1 MDDLLTSV
9 QAGDTNDNQAAPAAD
24 GPESSGETPAA
35 PVFSVPPPPAEP
47 AAAPQEP
54 PPAEAPPM
62 NDPATTDPEQQP
74 AEADPPAP
82 ITPVSPPDKSAGP
95 GEEAETKEGASLSEA
110 NKLRVCCKALKSIE
124 REIATIIRLLDSNAP
139 GAAGEAAALENAF
152 AGHKNEEVAAG
163 LKIMDGRVVEG
174 VFDGQNMVGSDG
186 KIYTV
191 PANYASKSK
200 LVEGD
205 LLKLTITPKGSFIYK
220 QIGPIERSRVIG
232 SLGFDPTIGE
242 YYATTEN
249 RRWSVIKASVTYF
262 KGEAG
267 DEVVLLVP
275 KNAPSKWAA
284 VENIIKRNPL
294 A

>member
-1 MDDLLTSV
+1 MDDILTT
-9 QAGDTNDNQAAPAAD
+9 DLINDNAATTAP
-24 GPESSGETPAA
+24 GPDSSGRTPAA
-35 PVFSVPPPPAEP
+35 PVFSVPEV
-47 AAAPQEP
+47 
-54 PPAEAPPM
+54 
-62 NDPATTDPEQQP
+62 
-74 AEADPPAP
+74 PPAP
-82 ITPVSPPDKSAGP
+82 PVTTLTLEPSADPAAPTPAAVPVDPAQNSASPRLPSSATS
-95 GEEAETKEGASLSEA
+95 ADASLNEA
-110 NKLRVCCKALKSIE
+110 NKLRICCKALKNIE
-124 REIATIIRLLDSNAP
+124 QEIATIIRLLEVNH
-139 GAAGEAAALENAF
+139 AASHAEAVAIENNFVSRKPDETAAVMKVME
-152 AGHKNEEVAAG
+152 
-163 LKIMDGRVVEG
+163 GRVVEG

-232 SLGFDPTIGE
+232 DLGFDPTIGE
-242 YYATTEN
+242 FYATTDN

-262 KGEAG
+262 KGEPG